1 MNNENVE
8 TFRFNTMRPAHTIQ
22 KCRWSISNKDSRWVG
37 FCLGEHGVSVSTEKW
52 CWRTSVLKLWHFC
65 IFSNLHLFQLV
76 DRTAT
81 KVSINAFRSDLR
93 IFVALIGTFET
104 FKRKIHIFDTYGKL
118 GIQKLWQ
125 QPNLSSSNDCQC
137 YFFSESQSIHCIEF
151 NLDSYGAPHPLRS
164 NQEVDL
170 IWSSA
175 CLQLNLWLAKF
186 LEVIYKNKTMNQITG
201 ATISNVLID
210 DLMLWLSNEY
220 LPSPK

>member
-1 MNNENVE
+1 MFSKFAPLFSRVWCSELVRGARRDETPSLVSLKPRFMKIINNENVE
-8 TFRFNTMRPAHTIQ
+8 TETFNTMRPAHTIQ

-118 GIQKLWQ
+118 GI
-125 QPNLSSSNDCQC
+125 
-137 YFFSESQSIHCIEF
+137 
-151 NLDSYGAPHPLRS
+151 
-164 NQEVDL
+164 
-170 IWSSA
+170 
-175 CLQLNLWLAKF
+175 
-186 LEVIYKNKTMNQITG
+186 
-201 ATISNVLID
+201 
-210 DLMLWLSNEY
+210 
-220 LPSPK
+220 